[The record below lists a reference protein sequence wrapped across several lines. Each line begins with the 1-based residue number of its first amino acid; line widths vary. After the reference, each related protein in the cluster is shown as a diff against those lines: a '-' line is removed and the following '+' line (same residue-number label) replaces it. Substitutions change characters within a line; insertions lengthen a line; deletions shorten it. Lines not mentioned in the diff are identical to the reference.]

1 MTTFSSTPVVT
12 TMQVIP
18 VAGHDSMLMN
28 LSGAHAPYFTR
39 NIVIIKDNAGHTG
52 VGEIPGRKIRQ
63 TLEDAIPLVVGK
75 TLGEYKN
82 VLGAVRNQFAD
93 RDAGGRGLQ
102 TFDLRTTIHVVTGI
116 EAALLDLLGQH
127 LGVNVASLLGDGQQR
142 SEVEML
148 GYLFFIGNRHAT
160 PLAYQSQPDEQC
172 EWYRLRHEE
181 AMTPDAVVRLAEA
194 AYENMASTT
203 LS

>member
-52 VGEIPGRKIRQ
+52 VGEIPGGEKIRQ

-82 VLGAVRNQFAD
+82 VLGACA
-93 RDAGGRGLQ
+93 
-102 TFDLRTTIHVVTGI
+102 I
-116 EAALLDLLGQH
+116 
-127 LGVNVASLLGDGQQR
+127 SLPT
-142 SEVEML
+142 
-148 GYLFFIGNRHAT
+148 AT
-160 PLAYQSQPDEQC
+160 PG
-172 EWYRLRHEE
+172 
-181 AMTPDAVVRLAEA
+181 A
-194 AYENMASTT
+194 AACRPLTCAPPFT
-203 LS
+203 W

>member
-52 VGEIPGRKIRQ
+52 VGEIPGGEKFARPRRMPFRWWWAKRWASIKTCWARC
-63 TLEDAIPLVVGK
+63 AISLPTATPGP
-75 TLGEYKN
+75 
-82 VLGAVRNQFAD
+82 RPAD
-93 RDAGGRGLQ
+93 L
-102 TFDLRTTIHVVTGI
+102 DLRTTIHVVTGI

-148 GYLFFIGNRHAT
+148 GYLFFVGNRHAT

-181 AMTPDAVVRLAEA
+181 AMTPDAVVRRRKRRMKIWFQRL
-194 AYENMASTT
+194 
-203 LS
+203 